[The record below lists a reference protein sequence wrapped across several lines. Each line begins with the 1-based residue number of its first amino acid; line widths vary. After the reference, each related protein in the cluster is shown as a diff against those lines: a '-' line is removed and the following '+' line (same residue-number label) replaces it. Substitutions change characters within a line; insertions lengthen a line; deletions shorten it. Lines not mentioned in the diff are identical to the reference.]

1 LINKLD
7 FATAVIKETLR
18 LYPPVSAVR
27 SGDGTFVTFNDI
39 SYPTKNEMVWIQ
51 THSLQRRP
59 DLFPEPDSF
68 IPERFL
74 SAPNNFQDIPKDAWR
89 PFEKGPRACL
99 GQELVMLEIK
109 IVLALTLRDFDV
121 ESAYEEWDRKLG
133 REKPG
138 DTLNGKRGMFGRI
151 HFKLVKDNET

>member
-1 LINKLD
+1 MTDNL
-7 FATAVIKETLR
+7 ETLR

-27 SGDGTFVTFNDI
+27 SGDKTPIIYNGT
-39 SYPTKNEMVWIQ
+39 SYSTRNEMVWIHA
-51 THSLQRRP
+51 HSLHRRE
-59 DLFPEPDSF
+59 DLFPSPDEF

-74 SAPNNFQDIPKDAWR
+74 QAPNNFQELPKDAWR

-99 GQELVMLEIK
+99 GQELAMLEIK

-121 ESAYEEWDRKLG
+121 ESGYEEWDRMLG

-138 DTLNGKRGMFGRI
+138 DMLDGRRGMFG
-151 HFKLVKDNET
+151 KYTS